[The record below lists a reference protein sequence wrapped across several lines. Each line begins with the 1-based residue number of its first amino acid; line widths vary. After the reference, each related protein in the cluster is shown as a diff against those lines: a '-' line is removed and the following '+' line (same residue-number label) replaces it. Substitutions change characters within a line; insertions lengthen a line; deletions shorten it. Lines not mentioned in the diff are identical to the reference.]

1 MHQAPKSGQGQS
13 GQLVVGQV
21 PRTADGEGYRQSVGL
36 LGGRGYA
43 EGVASVPGMEAR
55 GEVQRRDHH
64 REKGRGGQAAGGT
77 VRNSASQSI
86 IKQSSNS
93 TSYIPGTF

>member
-1 MHQAPKSGQGQS
+1 MVRVTGS
-13 GQLVVGQV
+13 QLGCW
-21 PRTADGEGYRQSVGL
+21 
-36 LGGRGYA
+36 GGRGYA

-55 GEVQRRDHH
+55 GEVQRRNHH
-64 REKGRGGQAAGGT
+64 REKGRGGQAARGT

-93 TSYIPGTF
+93 ASYISGTF